1 MKRKEEVLPSTYD
14 QDYWIWARAPHGRRI
29 PEDPRQRRTL
39 RIRQLK
45 EGKLRSG
52 KWLVFASRENVDE
65 VWEKIREATEAGRLG
80 TSAKV
85 RTAMP
90 HLAEPPEWKERRVIC
105 VYTRDWTDEQDVMRV
120 REELGKLGITKEI
133 PYKSDEDTLGGKYAV
148 MGHKRIAKYWA

>member
-1 MKRKEEVLPSTYD
+1 M
-14 QDYWIWARAPHGRRI
+14 
-29 PEDPRQRRTL
+29 

-52 KWLVFASRENVDE
+52 KWPVFASRENVDE
-65 VWEKIREATEAGRLG
+65 VWGKIREATEAGRLG

-90 HLAEPPEWKERRVIC
+90 LPQNPLNGKERRVIC
-105 VYTRDWTDEQDVMRV
+105 VYTRDWIDEQDIMRV
-120 REELGKLGITKEI
+120 REELRKLGITKEI

-148 MGHKRIAKYWA
+148 MIHKRIAKYWA